1 MRDVAPSAFFDN
13 REQRATE
20 TRGMNEHSSHGE
32 SHLGGETAEGVRR
45 KQWSLQIADAELQ
58 QTAHALE
65 LGQEITIG
73 TGPTAQLRVVD
84 PSVSA
89 QHVQLVA
96 TRRGVWVRDLGASGL
111 YIGSALVQSALLTA
125 PVSSFVI
132 GRTTVCVSEECAR
145 GQAGQVGGGAVTGLV
160 GASPRMRQ
168 LAASIRRIAALGA
181 PVLVLGES
189 GTGKDVV
196 ARALHALSGRRGKN
210 YAMNVAA
217 LNHTLIDAELFGYR
231 RGAFTGA
238 VSSRAGAFEDASN
251 GTLFLDEIGDLDLN
265 VQVKLLRVI
274 EEQRVRPLG
283 SNQEIETPVRIVS
296 ATWAPLEERVESKRF
311 RSDLY
316 HRISTIRLEI
326 PPLRQR
332 KSDIPEL
339 ARHLLGRYE
348 SELGARELTPAAL
361 SRLLAYRWPGN
372 VRELGAVLY
381 RAASSCD
388 GLLID
393 AAHVDRALPRDVRP
407 ARRSLTSHQA
417 RQLLDLHQG
426 NVSAAARAARVP
438 RTTFRAIL
446 LGQRTSANGGS
457 TQAC

>member
-1 MRDVAPSAFFDN
+1 
-13 REQRATE
+13 
-20 TRGMNEHSSHGE
+20 MNDYSSHEESGCGE
-32 SHLGGETAEGVRR
+32 GAAEGVRR

-65 LGQEITIG
+65 LGQELTIG
-73 TGPTAQLRVVD
+73 TGPQSQVRVVD
-84 PSVSA
+84 PSVRA

-96 TRRGVWVRDLGASGL
+96 TRRGVLVRDLGSSGL

-132 GRTTVCVSEECAR
+132 GRTTVCVSEDGAR
-145 GQAGQVGGGAVTGLV
+145 GTPVASGAVEGLV

-168 LAASIRRIAALGA
+168 LAAKIRRVAALGA

-196 ARALHALSGRRGKN
+196 ARALHALSGRRGKY

-217 LNHTLIDAELFGYR
+217 VNSTLVDAELFGYR

-238 VSSRAGAFEDASN
+238 VTARAGAFEDASN
-251 GTLFLDEIGDLDLN
+251 GTLFLDEIGDLDLS

-311 RSDLY
+311 RADLY

-348 SELGARELTPAAL
+348 AELGARELAPAAL
-361 SRLLAYRWPGN
+361 SRLLTYRWPGN

-393 AAHVDRALPRDVRP
+393 GLHIDRALPRDVRP
-407 ARRSLTSHQA
+407 IRRSLTSQQA
-417 RQLLDLHQG
+417 RQLLEVHRG

-446 LGQRTSANGGS
+446 LGHRTGARWGGGQ
-457 TQAC
+457 TG